1 MDALVF
7 DLLVLGNGPILKQ
20 ELQIGVVRGDAIL
33 RGKETTP
40 VIWNLLVR
48 HRLTSGE
55 HELKDRVWRRLSFF
69 DVIKGELVLRDEP
82 RRVRVGVECHALT
95 FTEIWDVHEL

>member
-1 MDALVF
+1 M
-7 DLLVLGNGPILKQ
+7 KQ

-55 HELKDRVWRRLSFF
+55 HEVKDRVWRRLSFF
-69 DVIKGELVLRDEP
+69 DVIKGELVLRVKCVYYYYVKNDCLKQVPAPSHAGEP
-82 RRVRVGVECHALT
+82 LRKKLIKCSL
-95 FTEIWDVHEL
+95 